1 MMGTLRAHARGVWL
15 GGPLLL
21 ALVGAEPAWC
31 APEEEP
37 PPSGEETLPPVTID
51 EPWPGEET
59 RAPGAE
65 EAPAPLEQAQPPAG
79 EQAPPAPSEQ
89 AQPAP
94 PPAPTHYAVSRMAP
108 YEPLRAG
115 HPLRIIAYALHPIGV
130 ILDYAIFR
138 PAYWIGSH
146 EPIKTL
152 VGQSED

>member
-1 MMGTLRAHARGVWL
+1 MMGTRRAHARGVWL
-15 GGPLLL
+15 GGPLVL
-21 ALVGAEPAWC
+21 ALVGASAPAWS
-31 APEEEP
+31 APEEEQL
-37 PPSGEETLPPVTID
+37 PSGEEVLPPSPQD
-51 EPWPGEET
+51 ERWPGEAT
-59 RAPGAE
+59 PPSAE
-65 EAPAPLEQAQPPAG
+65 EAPAPLAEEAQPPAA
-79 EQAPPAPSEQ
+79 EQAPPAPSEE
-89 AQPAP
+89 AQPQ
-94 PPAPTHYAVSRMAP
+94 PAPTHVTMSRLAP